1 MDGTAGAIRCGTKN
15 ASQNGSIMGPT
26 SKEKRRE
33 RERWPRR
40 GVDQEAHQR
49 GSTLDQVHHRVF
61 FFRSGDP
68 FENENRRRGLQ
79 YISAS
84 SSPSPDHVHH
94 ALLSL
99 HVASSELGAEAV
111 DQPRLVPLH
120 FFSNSSFPLS
130 NWEMANPC

>member
-1 MDGTAGAIRCGTKN
+1 MWNEERQSKWIDNGANKQR
-15 ASQNGSIMGPT
+15 
-26 SKEKRRE
+26 EKE

-61 FFRSGDP
+61 FGQGIHSKTRIDARAF
-68 FENENRRRGLQ
+68 N
-79 YISAS
+79 ISAS